1 MLTLSVEKREIF
13 GKRAA
18 KLRAN
23 GIIPAVVYGPKQA
36 STPISISL
44 KEFERVFK
52 DAGES
57 SVIALEGF
65 DKKPLSVLIHNVD
78 RDPVTSISRHIDFYA
93 IEKGAK
99 VIVSIPLDFVG
110 ESPAVKAGGNL
121 VKVLY
126 EIEVEA
132 DAAHLVNK
140 FTVDLSVIAKIGDN
154 IHAGDIS
161 ISANTTLITDPN
173 EVIVLVQEP
182 EEEEQQE
189 VSKELDIDAIEVEK
203 KGKQEEDTDSSNS
216 SK

>member
-1 MLTLSVEKREIF
+1 MLTLTVEKREVF

-23 GIIPAVVYGPKQA
+23 GIIPAVVYGPKQV

-52 DAGES
+52 NAGES
-57 SVIALEGF
+57 SVIELEGF
-65 DKKPLSVLIHNVD
+65 DKKPLSVLIHDVD
-78 RDPVTSISRHIDFYA
+78 RDPVTSVSRHIDFYA

-99 VIVSIPLDFVG
+99 VVVSIPLDFIG

-140 FTVDLSVIAKIGDN
+140 FTVDLSVISKIGDN

-161 ISANTTLITDPN
+161 IGENTTLITDIN
-173 EVIVLVQEP
+173 EVVVLVQES
-182 EEEEQQE
+182 EEEKQE
-189 VSKELDIDAIEVEK
+189 VSKEMDIDTIEVEK
-203 KGKQEEDTDSSNS
+203 KGKQEEDADSS
-216 SK
+216 K